1 MYELRY
7 TSAAQRYFK
16 KIKEKGLKKAFQEAL
31 CSIAENPF
39 CGSAK
44 VGDLTGI
51 YGYDVYYNRPII
63 QPLAYHL
70 LHRCDTLFHNWS
82 GYNRHHI
89 QDRKSVV

>member
-44 VGDLTGI
+44 VSSLI
-51 YGYDVYYNRPII
+51 IVLPSYLLLNR
-63 QPLAYHL
+63 
-70 LHRCDTLFHNWS
+70 
-82 GYNRHHI
+82 
-89 QDRKSVV
+89 